1 MFFIETL
8 FGQCIKN
15 KNKATLILHLAE
27 LKQCPKIV
35 KIILKNCQKITRK
48 NENKMSKRLSK
59 NISKKMARKV
69 PKKLS
74 ELSQVQQTKVVHVI

>member
-8 FGQCIKN
+8 FGQCIEN

-48 NENKMSKRLSK
+48 NVKKMSKILSK
-59 NISKKMARKV
+59 NIF
-69 PKKLS
+69 PKKWPEKSPQNCLNCH
-74 ELSQVQQTKVVHVI
+74 KFNRPK